1 MIRDDF
7 VIESRHIGDSI
18 YSIGDRNVSGY
29 LMRFLSDEEFMKLFN
44 STNTIVW

>member
-1 MIRDDF
+1 MVRDGF

-18 YSIGDRNVSGY
+18 YSICDRNASGY